1 MPNLRSANLSRNHLL
16 EASDAA
22 LSGAGG
28 GCQARNLASLDLSSN
43 QLTTLERGELAQAA
57 STLEELDLS
66 YNRISILGMLELDRV
81 PRFKEIQVQATK
93 PTESVCITQNNS
105 Q

>member
-43 QLTTLERGELAQAA
+43 QLTTLEKGELAQAA
-57 STLEELDLS
+57 STLEDLDVS
-66 YNRISILGMLELDRV
+66 NNRISILGMLEVQL
-81 PRFKEIQVQATK
+81 KGGAQVA
-93 PTESVCITQNNS
+93 
-105 Q
+105 